1 MQGKLEWDIWVFTNF
16 NNGEETAM
24 CKAGKIAI
32 AVGAVAVVAAGAV
45 AYIATQT
52 EFGKGVVA
60 DVKSKI
66 KELDEA
72 DEFED

>member
-1 MQGKLEWDIWVFTNF
+1 
-16 NNGEETAM
+16 M

>member
-1 MQGKLEWDIWVFTNF
+1 MTIWVFINIDD
-16 NNGEETAM
+16 EEEIAM

-32 AVGAVAVVAAGAV
+32 AVSAVAVVAAGAV

-72 DEFED
+72 NKFEV

>member
-1 MQGKLEWDIWVFTNF
+1 
-16 NNGEETAM
+16 M

-32 AVGAVAVVAAGAV
+32 AVGAVVAAGAV

-52 EFGKGVVA
+52 DFGKGVVA
-60 DVKSKI
+60 DVKAKI

-72 DEFED
+72 DEVEA